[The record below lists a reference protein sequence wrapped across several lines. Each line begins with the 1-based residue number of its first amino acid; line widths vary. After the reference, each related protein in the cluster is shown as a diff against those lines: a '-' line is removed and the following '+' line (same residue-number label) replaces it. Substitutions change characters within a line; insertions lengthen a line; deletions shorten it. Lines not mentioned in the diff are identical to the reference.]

1 MRLTRCKHHQHQSL
15 GGGLRIL
22 VFDYIDYKKA
32 KMRTNRAR
40 RDLSGTCLGMPPQ
53 GHISWAQ
60 YSSKSHTPTLAPLSN
75 SRFLSYALV
84 QHHVGKARSLA
95 SRRAP
100 KLVNQIR
107 IAVWATRNVN
117 LSRFDLMR
125 ADQHLA
131 VLKSS
136 PREARAVLKHVH
148 KGLFGIGGARWP
160 VRSPWGAD
168 LMKLARCKHH
178 QHQSSWGLKNSSF

>member
-1 MRLTRCKHHQHQSL
+1 MAMEPTANFLLVSQSS
-15 GGGLRIL
+15 RS
-22 VFDYIDYKKA
+22 A
-32 KMRTNRAR
+32 CRTARVSHSACACRTARAA
-40 RDLSGTCLGMPPQ
+40 Q

-60 YSSKSHTPTLAPLSN
+60 YASILHTPTLAPLSN
-75 SRFLSYALV
+75 SRFRSYALV
-84 QHHVGKARSLA
+84 QHHVGTSRSSA
-95 SRRAP
+95 SRRAQQ
-100 KLVNQIR
+100 LVNRIR

-117 LSRFDLMR
+117 LSCFDLMR
-125 ADQHLA
+125 ADRHLA

-178 QHQSSWGLKNSSF
+178 QHQSLGKLKNSSF